1 MSFVRNIL
9 RARFSNFKISPT
21 GEFSTPLMNKYKYPS
36 LNSSLIQH
44 KSFSLTSQSSSPSS
58 AAAAASA
65 SGSFPP
71 RHFQD
76 AHNLPEPYHALTPV
90 LKSSTSYPLV
100 STKNVNTATGS
111 AIANLLRPNTN
122 TNINPFNFSSKQD
135 TITLTDLFNLKST
148 RKAMYQLGFLML
160 LANFITMYCFMVL
173 YNENS
178 ILKDQLVE
186 TVYNYDQ
193 KDISQTVMAIH
204 IGLLKKQLLERGAIP
219 APSQTA
225 VETSRRI
232 LSLERND
239 NGQLLIFV
247 SQKHPIYP
255 FVPFHSEYNV
265 EGKINE

>member
-1 MSFVRNIL
+1 MSYVRNLL
-9 RARFSNFKISPT
+9 RPRFSNFKISPA
-21 GEFSTPLMNKYKYPS
+21 GDFSSSLINRYNYPS
-36 LNSSLIQH
+36 LNGSFNQHSNLSS
-44 KSFSLTSQSSSPSS
+44 TSHSSSPSS
-58 AAAAASA
+58 AVAGSV
-65 SGSFPP
+65 GSFPP

-76 AHNLPEPYHALTPV
+76 AHNLPEPYHALTPA
-90 LKSSTSYPLV
+90 LKSSHSYPLV
-100 STKNVNTATGS
+100 HTKNAATTGS

-122 TNINPFNFSSKQD
+122 AITNPFNFSTKQE

-173 YNENS
+173 YNENTV
-178 ILKDQLVE
+178 LKDQLVE